1 MASRN
6 WDQVKDL
13 SYSHNAKAYLSCQI
27 ELDKAI
33 GELINELT
41 IAGKLEDTVI
51 VLSPDHYPYG
61 LTLAELNELST
72 YERDDTFEK
81 HHTPLLIWSG
91 SMEEP
96 IKVDKVCSSLDVLP
110 TVLNLLGVEDD
121 ERLLIGNDILSE
133 DKEQIV
139 MLSERSLITDK
150 GRYDSISDTFT
161 PNENVEI
168 EDGYV
173 EKINEIIYQKYK
185 ISKMILEKD
194 YYRKVFPNS

>member
-1 MASRN
+1 
-6 WDQVKDL
+6 
-13 SYSHNAKAYLSCQI
+13 
-27 ELDKAI
+27 
-33 GELINELT
+33 
-41 IAGKLEDTVI
+41 
-51 VLSPDHYPYG
+51 
-61 LTLAELNELST
+61 
-72 YERDDTFEK
+72 
-81 HHTPLLIWSG
+81 
-91 SMEEP
+91 MEEP

-110 TVLNLLGVEDD
+110 TVLNLFGVEYDS
-121 ERLLIGNDILSE
+121 RLLIGNDILSE
-133 DKEQIV
+133 NKEQIV
-139 MLSERSLITDK
+139 IFSDRSFITDK